1 MFPLLPMMLM
11 VLITRPLTM
20 SHLCMDTMDT
30 ITIGLGIMAIMDLD
44 IMATAGE
51 GDMVT
56 MVVME
61 VISEEG

>member
-1 MFPLLPMMLM
+1 MMLM

-20 SHLCMDTMDT
+20 LHLCMDTMDT